1 MMILRISLAALLI
14 ASAVVFFYF
23 DGSGYLSFA
32 AVQSLQDVL
41 LDRVESDPVGS
52 ALGFAG
58 VYVVITALSLPGAAI
73 LTLLAGALFG
83 LMEGLLIASFA
94 STLGATFAMLAA
106 RFIFRDWVAV
116 KFQDRLRRIN
126 DGMDKDGARYLF
138 SLRLVP
144 AVPFFLINLAMG
156 LTRIR
161 VSTFFWVS
169 QLGMLPGTLIYV
181 NAGVQIGGLESAAGI
196 LSIELIASLVLLALL
211 PWLMKYGQARFALWR
226 LLKPYPKPRKFDR
239 DIIVIGAGSGGLVSA
254 LIGAVVE
261 AKVTLIEAGE
271 MGGDCLN
278 TGCVPSKSLIRSA
291 RLAHDIDVG
300 SELGIRTSGKQVDF
314 DAVMTRVQ
322 SVVDEIRPND
332 SPERYREMGVDVRLG
347 EGLVRSPYEVEI
359 NGERLTSRAII
370 VASGA
375 YPIFPTIEGLDPSF
389 CLTSETV
396 WQLADLPKRLAMVGG
411 GPIGVELA
419 QSFARLGSEVTL
431 IEMMPRLMM
440 REDADVSSCIEETL
454 VAEGVLLK
462 TGHRLVSAISKED
475 VLLRVVD
482 EDSGDEAAVACDAVL
497 FALGRKPRTEG
508 FGLEDLGVARTA
520 TGHLDVNDYLQTN
533 YPSIFA
539 VGDVAGPYQFTHT
552 ASHMAWYAAVNAL
565 FGTFKR
571 FKVDYRV
578 IPWCTFSSPEV
589 ARVGLNELEATA
601 AGLAFEV
608 TRFEVA
614 ELDRAK
620 ADHARQGFV
629 KVLTAPG
636 SDKILGVT
644 IVSEHAGETISEFV
658 LAMKYN
664 LGLKKIMG
672 TIHIYPTWSEMNKFA
687 AGVWRRANKPE
698 KFMPLLAWYHRLRRG
713 GDQ

>member
-1 MMILRISLAALLI
+1 MLILRFILAALLMVSVI
-14 ASAVVFFYF
+14 GFFYF
-23 DGSGYLSFA
+23 DGGDYLSFA
-32 AVQSLQDVL
+32 SVQSLQGVL
-41 LDRVESDPVGS
+41 LDQVAADPMLA
-52 ALGFAG
+52 ALGFAAM
-58 VYVVITALSLPGAAI
+58 YVMITALSLPGAAI

-83 LMEGLLIASFA
+83 LIEGLLLASFA
-94 STLGATFAMLAA
+94 STLGATLAMLAA
-106 RFIFRDWVAV
+106 RFIFRDWVAL

-126 DGMDKDGARYLF
+126 AGMDKDGARYLL

-181 NAGVQIGGLESAAGI
+181 NAGVQIGALESAAGI
-196 LSIELIASLVLLALL
+196 LSIELISSLVLLALL
-211 PWLMKYGQARFALWR
+211 PWLMKFGQARLKLWR
-226 LLKPYPKPRKFDR
+226 QMKPYPRPKTFDR
-239 DIIVIGAGSGGLVSA
+239 DLIVIGAGSGGLVTA

-261 AKVTLIEAGE
+261 AKVTLIEAGQ

-291 RLAHDIDVG
+291 RLAHDIDAGVALG
-300 SELGIRTSGKQVDF
+300 VRVSEKQVDF
-314 DAVMTRVQ
+314 ETVMSRVQ
-322 SVVDEIRPND
+322 GVIDEIRPND

-347 EGLVRSPYEVEI
+347 QGRVRSPYEVEV
-359 NGERLTSRAII
+359 NGERLTTRAII
-370 VASGA
+370 IASGA
-375 YPIFPTIEGLDPSF
+375 YPILPAIDGLDPSF
-389 CLTSETV
+389 CMTSETV
-396 WQLADLPKRLAMVGG
+396 WQLSDLPKRLAVVGG

-440 REDADVSSCIEETL
+440 REEIDVSDCIEETL
-454 VAEGVLLK
+454 AAEGVRLK
-462 TGHRLVSAISKED
+462 TGHRVVSAASGED
-475 VLLRVVD
+475 VILRLVD
-482 EDSGDEAAVACDAVL
+482 EQNGDEVLVPCDGVL
-497 FALGRKPRTEG
+497 FALGRKPRTTG
-508 FGLEDLGVARTA
+508 FGLEDLGVALTA
-520 TGHLDVNDYLQTN
+520 SGHIEVNDYLQTN
-533 YPSIFA
+533 YPSLYA

-578 IPWCTFSSPEV
+578 VPWCTFSSPEV
-589 ARVGLNELEATA
+589 ARVGLNETEANA
-601 AGLAFEV
+601 AGLAFET
-608 TRFEVA
+608 TRFDVA

-620 ADHARQGFV
+620 ADDARQGFV
-629 KVLTAPG
+629 KVLTVPG

-698 KFMPLLAWYHRLRRG
+698 RFMPLLAWYHRIRRG
-713 GDQ
+713 GG

>member
-271 MGGDCLN
+271 MGG
-278 TGCVPSKSLIRSA
+278 
-291 RLAHDIDVG
+291 
-300 SELGIRTSGKQVDF
+300 
-314 DAVMTRVQ
+314 
-322 SVVDEIRPND
+322 
-332 SPERYREMGVDVRLG
+332 
-347 EGLVRSPYEVEI
+347 
-359 NGERLTSRAII
+359 
-370 VASGA
+370 
-375 YPIFPTIEGLDPSF
+375 
-389 CLTSETV
+389 TV
-396 WQLADLPKRLAMVGG
+396 
-411 GPIGVELA
+411 
-419 QSFARLGSEVTL
+419 
-431 IEMMPRLMM
+431 
-440 REDADVSSCIEETL
+440 
-454 VAEGVLLK
+454 
-462 TGHRLVSAISKED
+462 
-475 VLLRVVD
+475 
-482 EDSGDEAAVACDAVL
+482 
-497 FALGRKPRTEG
+497 
-508 FGLEDLGVARTA
+508 
-520 TGHLDVNDYLQTN
+520 
-533 YPSIFA
+533 
-539 VGDVAGPYQFTHT
+539 
-552 ASHMAWYAAVNAL
+552 
-565 FGTFKR
+565 
-571 FKVDYRV
+571 
-578 IPWCTFSSPEV
+578 
-589 ARVGLNELEATA
+589 
-601 AGLAFEV
+601 
-608 TRFEVA
+608 
-614 ELDRAK
+614 
-620 ADHARQGFV
+620 
-629 KVLTAPG
+629 
-636 SDKILGVT
+636 
-644 IVSEHAGETISEFV
+644 
-658 LAMKYN
+658 
-664 LGLKKIMG
+664 
-672 TIHIYPTWSEMNKFA
+672 
-687 AGVWRRANKPE
+687 
-698 KFMPLLAWYHRLRRG
+698 
-713 GDQ
+713 